1 MEELD
6 PRGSEGM
13 RDVRGVNGHARNGT
27 NGHHPAPLTAR
38 AEVLTARGL
47 VIGLATAGPRHTLVS
62 WVALAQGGLL
72 LVGAWP
78 LIDLPSFEWLAGP
91 QADPWM
97 TRLIGVLGVVIG
109 AVLLM
114 ARARRR
120 LGHEM
125 TLLGLGS
132 ALAFAGMLLVR
143 VGGVPPTWPAMA
155 GAAAG
160 VALVLAWS
168 MAGLRDIFQSRA
180 HARWARGKRTA
191 QWN

>member
-13 RDVRGVNGHARNGT
+13 RDVRGVTGHAGNGT
-27 NGHHPAPLTAR
+27 HGHHPAPLAAR

-47 VIGLATAGPRHTLVS
+47 VIGLATTGPRHTLVS
-62 WVALAQGGLL
+62 WLALAQGGLL
-72 LVGAWP
+72 LAGAWP
-78 LIDLPSFEWLAGP
+78 LIDLHSFEWFAGP
-91 QADPWM
+91 QGDPWM
-97 TRLIGVLGVVIG
+97 TRLLGMLGVVIG

-132 ALAFAGMLLVR
+132 ALAFAGVLLVR
-143 VGGVPPTWPAMA
+143 VRDVPPTWPAWA
-155 GAAAG
+155 GAAVG
-160 VALVLAWS
+160 VALVFAWS
-168 MAGLRDIFQSRA
+168 IAGARDLFESRA
-180 HARWARGKRTA
+180 QARWAHEKRMA
-191 QWN
+191 RWN